1 MIGKLKFSF
10 LLILSVLLLGCTKST
25 KEIENRKEDTNDNI
39 TDISNET
46 TIEIEDDISI
56 VEFKKNDVDLN
67 GYELKQTVKEDI
79 NNDGIEDTI
88 ELWTYS
94 EGVFYSESGYI
105 RILEGNTDEVL
116 TNIKCGMGSYEI
128 KSIADING
136 DKVKDICISCNG
148 GGNAVS

>member
-1 MIGKLKFSF
+1 MRGKLKFSF

-79 NNDGIEDTI
+79 NDGMVDTI

-105 RILEGNTDEVL
+105 RILEG
-116 TNIKCGMGSYEI
+116 
-128 KSIADING
+128 
-136 DKVKDICISCNG
+136 
-148 GGNAVS
+148 

>member
-1 MIGKLKFSF
+1 MIMRGKLKFSF

-25 KEIENRKEDTNDNI
+25 KEIESRKENTNDNI

-46 TIEIEDDISI
+46 TIEIEDHISI

-79 NNDGIEDTI
+79 NNDVIEDTI

-128 KSIADING
+128 KSIA
-136 DKVKDICISCNG
+136 
-148 GGNAVS
+148 